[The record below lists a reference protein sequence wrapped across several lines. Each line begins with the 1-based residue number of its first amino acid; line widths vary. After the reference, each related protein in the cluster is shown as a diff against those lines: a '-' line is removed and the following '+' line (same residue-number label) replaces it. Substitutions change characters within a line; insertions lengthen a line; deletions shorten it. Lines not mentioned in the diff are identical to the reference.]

1 MAPLPTLDRRSNHRL
16 LRRRHTLRRKRR
28 QPIGT
33 HYDPD
38 KDISLK
44 ERKTRKWLETIKDGE
59 RGEALFEYLLSLG
72 IDTIE
77 IKNDQQ
83 GQDTG
88 NIFVETQC
96 FKGDR
101 EYISTGGKSGDP
113 PKWRPSGINETKA
126 ELWVFIFHED
136 PPNALIL
143 PTEYIREMVQ
153 DKREIDAPG
162 TKPKAKGKLISIPQA
177 IIAARILNR
186 NGRLP

>member
-1 MAPLPTLDRRSNHRL
+1 VAPIPHLDRRSNHRL
-16 LRRRHTLRRKRR
+16 LRRRHTLRRKRK
-28 QPIGT
+28 QTIGT
-33 HYDPD
+33 HYDAD

-44 ERKTRKWLETIKDGE
+44 ERETREWPDTIKDGE

-72 IDTIE
+72 IDAIE

-113 PKWRPSGINETKA
+113 PKWRLSGINETKA

-143 PTEYIREMVQ
+143 PTEYIREMVK